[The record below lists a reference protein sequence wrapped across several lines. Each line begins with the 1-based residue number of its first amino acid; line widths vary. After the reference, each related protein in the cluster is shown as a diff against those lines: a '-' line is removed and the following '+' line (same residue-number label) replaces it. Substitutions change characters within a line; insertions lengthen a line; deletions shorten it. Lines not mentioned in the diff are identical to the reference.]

1 MLQIETKGRRHPET
15 SRFVTSGANIAA
27 LALQIETNRQ
37 TAAKEKGRFGYVNIL
52 VEFVKSVVGDTT

>member
-27 LALQIETNRQ
+27 LALQIEINRQ
-37 TAAKEKGRFGYVNIL
+37 TAAKEKGRFSVMSQKST
-52 VEFVKSVVGDTT
+52 FVR